1 MDLQF
6 IVESEGTGWWDVSGL
21 VRRFQFG
28 TRTPGGFWEAR
39 VMLDAA
45 ARDIWQYYHGWPG
58 GTLTVRAVGLLV
70 WEGDLAGFRSLEP
83 LTLVARGEV
92 LRLRGPELWRAYADA
107 SFASWEPV
115 RTDSMTFNVDNNN
128 RLYVEAVSSVVYEAG
143 DEGQVTYPEDLVL
156 GAGITYFEAH
166 ALIVLRYGPW
176 IVEVRDDA
184 GSVLWSTTSSVE
196 TDVAVAVSS
205 ASGLIFALRATVDA
219 ELTPPAPVTD
229 LAGAGAGALSNGAY
243 KYVVTFVDA
252 NGESA
257 PSNSSRIT
265 VSDAGS
271 DGQVSVTEIPT
282 GYSGTTA
289 RRLYRTK
296 ADGSTYYY
304 LTEIADNTTTT
315 YTDNVA
321 DGSLGAELSTE
332 TTSAR
337 LTQVV
342 VRTLHPTYSESV
354 VEDVLDLKSIASFDV
369 QATGLTLDSA
379 VWQGEKALKALED
392 VVELGDGAFPWV
404 FVVYEHGAIFRA
416 WATEADW
423 VLLPEDVGGRWKLQL
438 DRDDVRNAVRAQ
450 LPDNTFTAWQTD
462 DDSIA
467 LYGRHEATIDVP
479 QTSQAEAVRYAQVYL
494 ESHADPLSSIE
505 ADAGATI
512 HKPDLTPWPAYLV
525 RAGDVITVRD
535 IVPGEDLSVR
545 VKETTF
551 DGKRLRLIPVGS
563 DNRLEIILAA
573 LERQAKG

>member
-6 IVESEGTGWWDVSGL
+6 IVESEGTGWWDVTGL

-39 VMLDAA
+39 VTLDAA

-70 WEGDLAGFRSLEP
+70 WEGDLAGFRSLDP

-219 ELTPPAPVTD
+219 ELTPPALVVD
-229 LAGAGAGALSNGAY
+229 LAGAVGALSNGDY
-243 KYVVTFVDA
+243 QYVVTFVDA

-257 PSNSSRIT
+257 PSNGARVT

-296 ADGSTYYY
+296 ADGNTYYY
-304 LTEIADNTTTT
+304 LAEIADNTTTT
-315 YTDNVA
+315 YTDNTA

-551 DGKRLRLIPVGS
+551 DGKRLRLIPMGS